1 MNVTC
6 KPVYKMTM
14 AGELILYFLSEI
26 PGIGYQVPEG
36 DIDLGRE
43 LVAPAEGFV
52 WALVDGEPVLLAD
65 HRGMVYST
73 ATGKPQ
79 QFDALGELPEG
90 LTLDPRPSP
99 AHAWTNGQWAVSA
112 ELVAQLRAEAAAKT
126 WELIKAERD
135 RRKEAGFKVGGEW
148 VHSDLFSRSQWLG
161 LKDNARDALAAGGSM
176 GDVLHDSDGKVIAW
190 KMLDGSFV
198 QVTAQLAFDVVAAVT
213 RSDMAI
219 FTVAELHNARMRAA
233 EDPAAYDYT
242 TDWPLSYAESAEIQ
256 PVDPETIPPV
266 DPEPEVPDEPEPAP
280 ETPPDPVE
288 EGPQ

>member
-65 HRGMVYST
+65 HRGTVYST

-99 AHAWTNGQWAVSA
+99 AHAWTDGQWTVSA

-126 WELIKAERD
+126 WELIKAERE
-135 RRKEAGFKVGGEW
+135 RRTLAGFSVGAEW

-161 LKDNARDALAAGGSM
+161 LKDNARDALAGGATM
-176 GDVLHDSDGKVIAW
+176 TDQLRDDKGKLIAW
-190 KMLDGSFV
+190 KMLGGSFV
-198 QVTAQLAFDVVAAVT
+198 PVTVQLAFDVVAAVT
-213 RSDMAI
+213 RSDIAI
-219 FTVAELHNARMRAA
+219 FKAAEQHGAAMRTA
-233 EDPAAYDYT
+233 EDPSAYDYSAG
-242 TDWPLSYAESAEIQ
+242 WPQTYAESVQIP
-256 PVDPETIPPV
+256 PVEPETIPPV
-266 DPEPEVPDEPEPAP
+266 DPEPSPESL
-280 ETPPDPVE
+280 PDPE
-288 EGPQ
+288 EEAPQ

>member
-1 MNVTC
+1 MSAI
-6 KPVYKMTM
+6 Y
-14 AGELILYFLSEI
+14 LILACGALDGPI
-26 PGIGYQVPEG
+26 TLTPVPGVGIQKPDNAIE
-36 DIDLGRE
+36 LGAE
-43 LVAPAEGFV
+43 LAAPAEGFV
-52 WALVDGEPVLLAD
+52 WALVEGEPQLLAD

-73 ATGKPQ
+73 VTGEAQ
-79 QFDALGELPEG
+79 QYSALGELPEG
-90 LTLDPRPSP
+90 LTIEPRPSR
-99 AHAWTNGQWAVSA
+99 AHAWTGGQWEVSA
-112 ELVAQLRAEAAAKT
+112 ELVAQLHAEAEAKA

-161 LKDNARDALAAGGSM
+161 LKDNARDALAVGGAM
-176 GDVLHDSDGKVIAW
+176 GDVLRDSDGKVIAW
-190 KMLDGSFV
+190 KMLDGTFA
-198 QVTAQLAFDVVAAVT
+198 QVTAKLAFDVVAAVT

-219 FTVAELHNARMRAA
+219 FTVAEQHNARMRAA